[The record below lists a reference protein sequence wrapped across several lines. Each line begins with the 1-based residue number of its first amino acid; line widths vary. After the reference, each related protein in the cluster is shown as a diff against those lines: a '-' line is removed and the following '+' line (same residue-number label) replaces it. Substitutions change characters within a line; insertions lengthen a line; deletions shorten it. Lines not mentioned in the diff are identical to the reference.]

1 MSEAGYRQ
9 HKQAQLYFEELRLK
23 KKLDRLQLPGRG
35 DATPANKHLILS
47 PVFNP
52 RRSPQKFNKTQ

>member
-1 MSEAGYRQ
+1 MSEAGFRQ

-23 KKLDRLQLPGRG
+23 KKLDRLHIPGRG
-35 DATPANKHLILS
+35 DATPVNKQLILS

-52 RRSPQKFNKTQ
+52 KRSP